1 MPPQTNN
8 PFDEQK
14 EREEKARRKF
24 YALKRE
30 TMLRKR
36 LGLTRKNQQIRI
48 GGMAMFL
55 TASPSIMRERWFI
68 SDYNGRKYHFAVLRY
83 SLRSEDGRNWTA
95 LQGQCHDANRG
106 YMLNVTGF
114 WNLELVVL

>member
-1 MPPQTNN
+1 MMTTN

-14 EREEKARRKF
+14 EREEKSRRKF

-36 LGLTRKNQQIRI
+36 LGLTRKNQQVRI
-48 GGMAMFL
+48 GGLAMFL
-55 TASPSIMRERWFI
+55 TASPSIVRERWFKVPR
-68 SDYNGRKYHFAVLRY
+68 GRKYHFAVLRY
-83 SLRSEDGRNWTA
+83 QLRSEDGRMWTA
-95 LQGQCHDANRG
+95 LQAQAHDANYG

-114 WNLELVVL
+114 WGLKPA